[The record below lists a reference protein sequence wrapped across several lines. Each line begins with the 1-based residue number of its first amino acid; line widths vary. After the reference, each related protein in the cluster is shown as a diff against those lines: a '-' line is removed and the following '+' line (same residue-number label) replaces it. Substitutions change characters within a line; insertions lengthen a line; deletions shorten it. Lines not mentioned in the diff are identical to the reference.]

1 MKHLKKFNE
10 SGQMIDTNNLNDIL
24 QDIIE
29 LGYTCHVESH
39 WWSDRENTINII
51 IYGKSDRSIL
61 RFIDVQEILPEI
73 ERLIYYLESEDYKA
87 DENSEKRIQTLK
99 NIPNKK
105 TKQNIEVTISSSSII
120 DLVWNKDINKYEML
134 GTLSLYFREQI

>member
-29 LGYTCHVESH
+29 MGYTCHVESH

-61 RFIDVQEILPEI
+61 RFIYVQEILPEI

-120 DLVWNKDINKYEML
+120 DLVWNKDINKYEMQ
-134 GTLSLYFREQI
+134 GTLSLYFKEQI

>member
-39 WWSDRENTINII
+39 WWSDSENTINII

-99 NIPNKK
+99 NIPNKN

-120 DLVWNKDINKYEML
+120 DLVWNKDINKYEMQ
-134 GTLSLYFREQI
+134 GTLSLYFKEQI

>member
-39 WWSDRENTINII
+39 WWSDSENTISII

-61 RFIDVQEILPEI
+61 RFIDIQEILPEI
-73 ERLIYYLESEDYKA
+73 ERLIYYLSTEDYLM
-87 DENSEKRIQTLK
+87 DDSSEKRIQTLK
-99 NIPNKK
+99 DVPQGI
-105 TKQNIEVTISSSSII
+105 IRDHIGVTISSTSSI
-120 DLVWNKDINKYEML
+120 DLVWNKDLKKYEMR
-134 GTLSLYFREQI
+134 GSLSLYFRENI